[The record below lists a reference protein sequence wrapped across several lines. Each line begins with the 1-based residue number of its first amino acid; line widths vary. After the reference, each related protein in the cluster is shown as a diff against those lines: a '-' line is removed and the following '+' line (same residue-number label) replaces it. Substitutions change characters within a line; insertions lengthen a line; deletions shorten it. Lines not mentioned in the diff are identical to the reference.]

1 MQPSHGFLS
10 LTPYFTVADADALIR
25 FCQIVFDAEIL
36 KDSRHDDGTVQ
47 HVRLQIKD
55 SLIMLNQATEEFAA
69 TVSQMHLYV
78 DDVEATYQL
87 ALAEGADS
95 LMAPMQRPHGDRMA
109 GFVDPTGNIWWV
121 ASAAVLRFVF
131 VSFNLG

>member
-1 MQPSHGFLS
+1 MGVIQPSHGFLP

-78 DDVEATYQL
+78 DDVQATYQL

-95 LMAPMQRPHGDRMA
+95 LMAPMIRPHGDRMA
-109 GFVDPTGNIWWV
+109 VFTDPTGNIWWV
-121 ASAAVLRFVF
+121 ASAAE
-131 VSFNLG
+131 